1 MNQNTK
7 IFLAVTI
14 LFFSIYTFTS
24 DAHRATSDE
33 EFAQQQ
39 SLRIVLQEPDPEFV
53 LGESDSTFKYPQ
65 FVYPHPKGPI
75 CTIGVLCYNASI
87 MHSATQI
94 PFIFLNH
101 HLNFLTNDSV
111 NFTIDD
117 FQDTHYVW
125 WRNSFEPSLTF
136 MELFYGPFYLSL
148 AVGIFFLISRAF
160 NYKITTSLLL
170 AFLLGLGTIFFAYSQ
185 TSYNIV
191 PSVFFALA
199 GFLYFKKF
207 LDTPKIL
214 YSTISASFLI
224 FGFMMR
230 GDIIFIIIPLFF
242 FFIFII
248 IKQKQKI
255 LKLISFTLP
264 LIVGYGFNRTIETM
278 RFEKALLNSDVSSDF
293 SILALGFARG
303 GGDFFEGIFGILFS
317 PGAGLFIYVPIL
329 LTVFFTF
336 TDFFKRD
343 KKLTVLCL
351 TICALFVLHFSS
363 FPFWEGFTA
372 FSPKYLYTII
382 PFLLLPLGASIEKRG
397 KKILPII
404 FVLGGLGFLFN
415 FVYIIQD
422 VSWFVWGQPGG
433 FEGLMSLAQGR
444 SCDLYICP
452 EVTWTFQF
460 SPLINS
466 INLAL
471 NNLQLDLFLLK
482 LFGIHYYLPLVF
494 SILSIQSYIL
504 YRILKSRTVYLTD
517 YKEDT
522 EKNI

>member
-1 MNQNTK
+1 M
-7 IFLAVTI
+7 
-14 LFFSIYTFTS
+14 
-24 DAHRATSDE
+24 
-33 EFAQQQ
+33 
-39 SLRIVLQEPDPEFV
+39 
-53 LGESDSTFKYPQ
+53 
-65 FVYPHPKGPI
+65 
-75 CTIGVLCYNASI
+75 
-87 MHSATQI
+87 
-94 PFIFLNH
+94 
-101 HLNFLTNDSV
+101 
-111 NFTIDD
+111 
-117 FQDTHYVW
+117 
-125 WRNSFEPSLTF
+125 
-136 MELFYGPFYLSL
+136 
-148 AVGIFFLISRAF
+148 
-160 NYKITTSLLL
+160 
-170 AFLLGLGTIFFAYSQ
+170 
-185 TSYNIV
+185 
-191 PSVFFALA
+191 
-199 GFLYFKKF
+199 
-207 LDTPKIL
+207 
-214 YSTISASFLI
+214 
-224 FGFMMR
+224 
-230 GDIIFIIIPLFF
+230 
-242 FFIFII
+242 
-248 IKQKQKI
+248 
-255 LKLISFTLP
+255 
-264 LIVGYGFNRTIETM
+264 IVGYGFNRTIETM

-452 EVTWTFQF
+452 EVTSVSYTHLTL
-460 SPLINS
+460 PTI
-466 INLAL
+466 
-471 NNLQLDLFLLK
+471 LL
-482 LFGIHYYLPLVF
+482 V
-494 SILSIQSYIL
+494 
-504 YRILKSRTVYLTD
+504 
-517 YKEDT
+517 
-522 EKNI
+522 